1 MRHKSP
7 KRLIPVKV
15 FVIVY
20 NVKEK
25 PNNVMALV
33 QTWSSDQL
41 HIKIS
46 ACTRKK

>member
-1 MRHKSP
+1 MIMRHKSP

-33 QTWSSDQL
+33 QP
-41 HIKIS
+41 
-46 ACTRKK
+46 